1 MAVLAS
7 GGFKTQARHPELGSG
22 SIVRLNSS
30 GEASKWMLKHVQH
43 DVRKKIWWSLGESNP

>member
-7 GGFKTQARHPELGSG
+7 VGFTTQARHPELGAG

-30 GEASKWMLKHVQH
+30 GEAGKWMLKQVQR
-43 DVRKKIWWSLGESNP
+43 DVRKNGGA

>member
-7 GGFKTQARHPELGSG
+7 GGIETHARHPELGSR

-30 GEASKWMLKHVQH
+30 GKAGKWMLKQVQH
-43 DVRKKIWWSLGESNP
+43 DVRKKGGGA